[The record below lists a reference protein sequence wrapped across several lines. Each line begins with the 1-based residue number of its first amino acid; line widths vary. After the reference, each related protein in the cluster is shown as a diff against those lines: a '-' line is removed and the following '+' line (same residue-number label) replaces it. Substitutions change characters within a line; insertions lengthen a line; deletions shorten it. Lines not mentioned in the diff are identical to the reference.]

1 MTLNL
6 KLRPLTCLHGRQ
18 ITVVLMTVKYI
29 RQGQARRQA
38 NSPVG
43 MFLELYS
50 YQPICPSFISKTPKP
65 RSFSLHSATYYLQ
78 TAKQV

>member
-6 KLRPLTCLHGRQ
+6 KLRPLNCLHGKQ

-29 RQGQARRQA
+29 RQGQALRQA
-38 NSPVG
+38 KSPVG

-50 YQPICPSFISKTPKP
+50 ILPHIIYKRPNKFKNKLAP
-65 RSFSLHSATYYLQ
+65 RRRTSEYIY
-78 TAKQV
+78 